1 MKKKR
6 EKQGLLASPAVRSI
20 LASVICVF
28 IGLLVGFLILLFI
41 NPQNAFS
48 KGFLR
53 IIQGGFYMAPKGVGS
68 VIANAAPLIMT
79 GLSVAFAFKT
89 GLFNIGAAGQY
100 TVGAFGAL
108 YFAIVLGMPWWICL
122 LAATLFGAVWGAIPG
137 IFKAYL
143 NVNEVITSIMF
154 NWIGLYLVNEIIYA
168 GGTGIMYDSG
178 TTKTYSMSKFP
189 QALIPGG
196 GVDGF
201 ISGPFKMPS
210 TTIAIF
216 FAIFVAI
223 LVYVVLNRTTFGYE
237 LKACGHN
244 KDAAKYA
251 GINDK
256 RNIVLSMLI
265 SGALAGFGAGLFYL
279 SGAAEWNPQMS
290 TALPMMGFNGIPAA
304 LLAASN
310 PIGVIFSALF
320 ISHITMGGN
329 YMPTQYFTKEIADVI
344 TGVIIYL
351 CAFSMLLSN
360 WIGAFF
366 TRKKKEAAAAVQVAP
381 PLDVPPDAEGAD
393 GKGGDEK

>member
-1 MKKKR
+1 MNEKSEKR
-6 EKQGLLASPAVRSI
+6 SLLASPALRTI
-20 LASVICVF
+20 LASFICIL

-41 NPQNAFS
+41 NPENAFS

-53 IIQGGFYMAPKGVGS
+53 ILQGGFYMAPKGVGS

-79 GLSVAFAFKT
+79 GLSVTFAFKT

-100 TVGAFGAL
+100 TLGAFGAL
-108 YFAIVLGMPWWICL
+108 LFAIVLGMPWWVCL
-122 LAATLFGAVWGAIPG
+122 LASTLFGAVWGAIPG

-178 TTKTYSMSKFP
+178 TTKTISISKTP
-189 QALIPGG
+189 QAMIPGG
-196 GVDGF
+196 GSDGF
-201 ISGPFKMPS
+201 LGGFFKMPS

-216 FAIFVAI
+216 LAIAVAI
-223 LVYVVLNRTTFGYE
+223 LVYVILNRSTFGYE

-256 RNIVLSMLI
+256 RNIVLSMVI

-279 SGAAEWNPQMS
+279 SGVAEWNPQMS

-320 ISHITMGGN
+320 ISHITMGGS

-351 CAFSMLLSN
+351 CAFSLLFSN
-360 WIGAFF
+360 WIG
-366 TRKKKEAAAAVQVAP
+366 
-381 PLDVPPDAEGAD
+381 
-393 GKGGDEK
+393 